1 MGFTKWG
8 ALALCLAF
16 ASGGVGCQPLYGGKP
31 EHLKNPEKK
40 RKPPEA
46 DAAVVPVVY
55 VEDCT
60 ASFGDDP
67 KKVHGANPAMS
78 RQDVEAGDT
87 ALSGAEH
94 AKDDPEK
101 VGLTK
106 EAIEKYRQALVKDNY
121 NVDATLKLAV
131 AYDKAYRKGCALAML
146 KRLAQMAG
154 HKTYGAEATRKIDDI
169 DANGAWFKG
178 YRKDAMAAV
187 GR

>member
-1 MGFTKWG
+1 MGLKPWG
-8 ALALCLAF
+8 ALCVALAF
-16 ASGGVGCQPLYGGKP
+16 AFGSAGCQPLYGGKP

-46 DAAVVPVVY
+46 DVAAVPVVY
-55 VEDCT
+55 IEDCS

-67 KKVHGANPAMS
+67 KKHHPNGVAS
-78 RQDVEAGDT
+78 RQMVEAGDT
-87 ALSGAEH
+87 ALSTAEH
-94 AKDDPEK
+94 SKDDQQK
-101 VGLTK
+101 VGLVK
-106 EAIEKYRQALVKDNY
+106 DAIAKYREALIKDNW

-131 AYDKAYRKGCALAML
+131 AYDKAMRKGCAIAML
-146 KRLAQMAG
+146 KRLSQMAG
-154 HKTYGAEATRKIDDI
+154 HKLYTSEATRKLDDI

>member
-1 MGFTKWG
+1 MGSTTWG
-8 ALALCLAF
+8 ARLVCLALVF
-16 ASGGVGCQPLYGGKP
+16 GGAACQPLYGGKP

-46 DAAVVPVVY
+46 EVVVTVKY
-55 VEDCT
+55 VDDCT

-67 KKVHGANPAMS
+67 KKHHPNSVAA
-78 RQDVEAGDT
+78 RQSVEAGDT
-87 ALSGAEH
+87 ALSSADH
-94 AKDDPEK
+94 ATDDQQR

-106 EAIEKYRQALVKDNY
+106 DAIDKYRQALIKDNW

-131 AYDKAYRKGCALAML
+131 AYDKAYRKGCAIAML
-146 KRLAQMAG
+146 KRLSQMSG
-154 HKTYGAEATRKIDDI
+154 HKTYGAEAQRKLDDI